1 MTGMQ
6 LHNLL
11 TLNIEFTSG
20 SEVEMSDV
28 NVMTN
33 FLLMVYLIAPHCRIK
48 NLPVCVPIYQ

>member
-11 TLNIEFTSG
+11 KLNIEFTSG
-20 SEVEMSDV
+20 REVEMCDV

-33 FLLMVYLIAPHCRIK
+33 FLLMV
-48 NLPVCVPIYQ
+48 